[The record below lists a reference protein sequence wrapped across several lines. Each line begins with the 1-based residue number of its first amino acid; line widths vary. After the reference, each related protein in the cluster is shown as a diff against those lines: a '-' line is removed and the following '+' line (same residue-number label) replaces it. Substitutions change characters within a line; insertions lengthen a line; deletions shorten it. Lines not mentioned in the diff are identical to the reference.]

1 MPSRTFAFSIAA
13 AAVLA
18 VATAQGAAAQTR
30 VQPQTVDPTP
40 IPAPL
45 LQKKAP
51 APAKPDLVITQ
62 AQKTGADSFRFFVK
76 NQGTAPS
83 WICNVKVENAT
94 SGGAGT
100 QGIRG
105 LQAGSGY
112 WVDVR
117 IWPNVKA
124 GDKIE
129 LYADY
134 GTKIAE
140 SNEANNA
147 FDFTW

>member
-1 MPSRTFAFSIAA
+1 MRTRAFALTIAS

-18 VATAQGAAAQTR
+18 LTSAQGAAAQTR
-30 VQPQTVDPTP
+30 IQPQTVNPTP
-40 IPAPL
+40 APM

-62 AQKTGADSFRFFVK
+62 AQKTGPDTFKFYVK
-76 NQGTAPS
+76 NQGAAPS
-83 WICNVKVENAT
+83 WICNVSIENAT

-124 GDKIE
+124 GDKIA